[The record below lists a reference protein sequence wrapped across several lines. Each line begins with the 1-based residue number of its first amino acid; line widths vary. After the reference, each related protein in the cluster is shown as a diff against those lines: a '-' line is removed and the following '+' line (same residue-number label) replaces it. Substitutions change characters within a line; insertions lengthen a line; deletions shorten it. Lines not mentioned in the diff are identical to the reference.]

1 MTTSLVAGDIS
12 LRQKRKEAITEQEV
26 RDYKMTG
33 CPSCGAC
40 AFLGTASTMQC
51 VAEALGMALPGTA
64 VIPATMRDILSYA
77 RLAGRKI
84 MELVEKGITPSKI
97 LTKEASVNALVL
109 ALLNQVNDIPVVF
122 AKKGTSKTVNDDLYT
137 SEVYSYTK
145 GTRYIACVKKKYLN
159 ENENVI
165 LVDDFLA
172 DGNAMLGLVDMCN
185 QAKAHIDGC
194 GIIIE
199 KGFQKGHEKLV
210 DLGYKVESLAIIESF
225 ENGKIVFK

>member
-1 MTTSLVAGDIS
+1 MLELKEKILSDGEIIEPDILKVDS
-12 LRQKRKEAITEQEV
+12 FINHQVDSEFM
-26 RDYKMTG
+26 D
-33 CPSCGAC
+33 
-40 AFLGTASTMQC
+40 
-51 VAEALGMALPGTA
+51 ALGKDFAEHFKEYGITKVFTIESSGIALGLA
-64 VIPATMRDILSYA
+64 LSY
-77 RLAGRKI
+77 
-84 MELVEKGITPSKI
+84 EL
-97 LTKEASVNALVL
+97 
-109 ALLNQVNDIPVVF
+109 NDIPVVF

-185 QAKAHIDGC
+185 QAKAHIVGC

-199 KGFQKGHEKLV
+199 KGFQKGHQKLV
-210 DLGYKVESLAIIESF
+210 DLGYRVESLAIIESF

>member
-1 MTTSLVAGDIS
+1 MCTPDSDCICFKKGKYLSKNSNMQSLKEKILSDGD
-12 LRQKRKEAITEQEV
+12 V
-26 RDYKMTG
+26 
-33 CPSCGAC
+33 
-40 AFLGTASTMQC
+40 LGTEIIKVDSFINHQIDPKTYRSIAK
-51 VAEALGMALPGTA
+51 E
-64 VIPATMRDILSYA
+64 IKR
-77 RLAGRKI
+77 RFAGEKI
-84 MELVEKGITPSKI
+84 DKI
-97 LTKEASVNALVL
+97 LTIEASGIALGL
-109 ALLNQVNDIPVVF
+109 ALSYELNDIPVVF

-185 QAKAHIDGC
+185 QAKAHIVGC

-199 KGFQKGHEKLV
+199 KGFQKGHQNTNDQTHHILI
-210 DLGYKVESLAIIESF
+210 DSIRFSLFI
-225 ENGKIVFK
+225 NN

>member
-1 MTTSLVAGDIS
+1 MLE
-12 LRQKRKEAITEQEV
+12 LKEKILSDGEIIE
-26 RDYKMTG
+26 
-33 CPSCGAC
+33 P
-40 AFLGTASTMQC
+40 
-51 VAEALGMALPGTA
+51 
-64 VIPATMRDILSYA
+64 DILKVDSFINHQIDPKTYRSIA
-77 RLAGRKI
+77 KEIKRRFAGEKI
-84 MELVEKGITPSKI
+84 DKI
-97 LTKEASVNALVL
+97 LTIEASGIALGL
-109 ALLNQVNDIPVVF
+109 AL
-122 AKKGTSKTVNDDLYT
+122 SYEYT

-185 QAKAHIDGC
+185 QAKAHIVGC

-199 KGFQKGHEKLV
+199 KGFQKGHQKLV
-210 DLGYKVESLAIIESF
+210 DLGYRVESLAIIESF

>member
-1 MTTSLVAGDIS
+1 MLE
-12 LRQKRKEAITEQEV
+12 LKEKILSDGEIIE
-26 RDYKMTG
+26 
-33 CPSCGAC
+33 P
-40 AFLGTASTMQC
+40 
-51 VAEALGMALPGTA
+51 
-64 VIPATMRDILSYA
+64 DILKVDSFINHQIDPKTYRSIA
-77 RLAGRKI
+77 KEIKRRFAGEKI
-84 MELVEKGITPSKI
+84 DKI
-97 LTKEASVNALVL
+97 LTIEASGIALGL
-109 ALLNQVNDIPVVF
+109 ALSYELNDIPVVF

-185 QAKAHIDGC
+185 QAKAHIVGC

-199 KGFQKGHEKLV
+199 KGFQKGHQKL
-210 DLGYKVESLAIIESF
+210 S
-225 ENGKIVFK
+225 

>member
-1 MTTSLVAGDIS
+1 MLE
-12 LRQKRKEAITEQEV
+12 LKEKILSDGEIIE
-26 RDYKMTG
+26 
-33 CPSCGAC
+33 P
-40 AFLGTASTMQC
+40 
-51 VAEALGMALPGTA
+51 
-64 VIPATMRDILSYA
+64 DILKVDSFINHQIDPKTYRSIA
-77 RLAGRKI
+77 KEIKRRFAGEKI
-84 MELVEKGITPSKI
+84 DKI
-97 LTKEASVNALVL
+97 LTIEASGIALGL
-109 ALLNQVNDIPVVF
+109 ALSYELNDIPVVF

-159 ENENVI
+159 ENETNNTLNANIFENENVI

-185 QAKAHIDGC
+185 QAKAHIVGC

-199 KGFQKGHEKLV
+199 KGFQKGHQKLV
-210 DLGYKVESLAIIESF
+210 DLGYRVESLAIIESF

>member
-1 MTTSLVAGDIS
+1 MLE
-12 LRQKRKEAITEQEV
+12 LKEKILSDGEIIE
-26 RDYKMTG
+26 
-33 CPSCGAC
+33 P
-40 AFLGTASTMQC
+40 
-51 VAEALGMALPGTA
+51 
-64 VIPATMRDILSYA
+64 DILKVDSFINHQIDPKTYRSIA
-77 RLAGRKI
+77 KEIKRRFAG
-84 MELVEKGITPSKI
+84 E
-97 LTKEASVNALVL
+97 
-109 ALLNQVNDIPVVF
+109 
-122 AKKGTSKTVNDDLYT
+122 KGTSKTVNDDLYT

-185 QAKAHIDGC
+185 QAKAHIVGC

-199 KGFQKGHEKLV
+199 KGFQKGHQKLV
-210 DLGYKVESLAIIESF
+210 DLGYRVESLAIIESF

>member
-1 MTTSLVAGDIS
+1 MLE
-12 LRQKRKEAITEQEV
+12 LKEKILSDGEIIE
-26 RDYKMTG
+26 
-33 CPSCGAC
+33 P
-40 AFLGTASTMQC
+40 
-51 VAEALGMALPGTA
+51 
-64 VIPATMRDILSYA
+64 DILKVDSFINHQIDPKTYRSIA
-77 RLAGRKI
+77 KEIKRRFAGEKI
-84 MELVEKGITPSKI
+84 DKI
-97 LTKEASVNALVL
+97 LTIEASGIALGL
-109 ALLNQVNDIPVVF
+109 ALSYELNDIPVVF

-185 QAKAHIDGC
+185 QAKAHIVGC

-199 KGFQKGHEKLV
+199 KGFQKGHQKLV
-210 DLGYKVESLAIIESF
+210 DLGYRVESLAIIESF
-225 ENGKIVFK
+225 ENGKIVFKQARKEHLCI

>member
-1 MTTSLVAGDIS
+1 MQLLEERIRKDGIIKEGNVLKVDRFLNHQMDVKLFREIGKEFK
-12 LRQKRKEAITEQEV
+12 KRFEGENIN
-26 RDYKMTG
+26 
-33 CPSCGAC
+33 
-40 AFLGTASTMQC
+40 
-51 VAEALGMALPGTA
+51 
-64 VIPATMRDILSYA
+64 
-77 RLAGRKI
+77 
-84 MELVEKGITPSKI
+84 KI
-97 LTKEASVNALVL
+97 LTIEASGIALGL
-109 ALLNQVNDIPVVF
+109 ALSYELNDIPVVF

-172 DGNAMLGLVDMCN
+172 DGNAMFGLVDMCN
-185 QAKAHIDGC
+185 QAKAHIVGC

-199 KGFQKGHEKLV
+199 KGFQKGHQKLV
-210 DLGYKVESLAIIESF
+210 DLGYRVESLAIIESF

>member
-1 MTTSLVAGDIS
+1 MLKKLKED
-12 LRQKRKEAITEQEV
+12 LRGKKSIRFEASGI
-26 RDYKMTG
+26 
-33 CPSCGAC
+33 
-40 AFLGTASTMQC
+40 
-51 VAEALGMALPGTA
+51 ALGLA
-64 VIPATMRDILSYA
+64 LSY
-77 RLAGRKI
+77 
-84 MELVEKGITPSKI
+84 EL
-97 LTKEASVNALVL
+97 
-109 ALLNQVNDIPVVF
+109 NDIPVVF

-185 QAKAHIDGC
+185 QAKAHIVGC

-199 KGFQKGHEKLV
+199 KGFQKGHQKLV
-210 DLGYKVESLAIIESF
+210 DLGYRVESLAIIESF

>member
-1 MTTSLVAGDIS
+1 MLE
-12 LRQKRKEAITEQEV
+12 LKEKILSDGEIIE
-26 RDYKMTG
+26 
-33 CPSCGAC
+33 P
-40 AFLGTASTMQC
+40 
-51 VAEALGMALPGTA
+51 
-64 VIPATMRDILSYA
+64 DILKVDSFINHQIDPKTYRSIA
-77 RLAGRKI
+77 KEIKRRFAGEKI
-84 MELVEKGITPSKI
+84 DKI
-97 LTKEASVNALVL
+97 LTI
-109 ALLNQVNDIPVVF
+109 DIPVVF

-185 QAKAHIDGC
+185 QAKAHIVGC

-199 KGFQKGHEKLV
+199 KGFQKGHQKLV
-210 DLGYKVESLAIIESF
+210 DLGYRVESLAIIESF

>member
-1 MTTSLVAGDIS
+1 MLE
-12 LRQKRKEAITEQEV
+12 LKEKILSDGEIIE
-26 RDYKMTG
+26 
-33 CPSCGAC
+33 P
-40 AFLGTASTMQC
+40 
-51 VAEALGMALPGTA
+51 
-64 VIPATMRDILSYA
+64 DILKVDSFINHQIDPKTYRSIA
-77 RLAGRKI
+77 
-84 MELVEKGITPSKI
+84 
-97 LTKEASVNALVL
+97 KE
-109 ALLNQVNDIPVVF
+109 IKRRFPVVF

-185 QAKAHIDGC
+185 QAKAHIVGC

-199 KGFQKGHEKLV
+199 KGFQKGHQKLV
-210 DLGYKVESLAIIESF
+210 DLGYRVESLAIIESF

>member
-1 MTTSLVAGDIS
+1 MLE
-12 LRQKRKEAITEQEV
+12 LKEKILSDGEIIE
-26 RDYKMTG
+26 
-33 CPSCGAC
+33 P
-40 AFLGTASTMQC
+40 
-51 VAEALGMALPGTA
+51 
-64 VIPATMRDILSYA
+64 DILKVDSFINHQIDPKTYRSIA
-77 RLAGRKI
+77 KEIKRRFAAEKI
-84 MELVEKGITPSKI
+84 DKI
-97 LTKEASVNALVL
+97 LTIEASGIALGL
-109 ALLNQVNDIPVVF
+109 ALSYELNDIPVVF

-185 QAKAHIDGC
+185 QAKAHIVGC

-199 KGFQKGHEKLV
+199 KGFQKGHQKLV
-210 DLGYKVESLAIIESF
+210 DLGYRVESLAIIESF